1 MSTRATARF
10 NVVIKLSVV
19 YIVPHIIADRPIA
32 TKPYIRHLRLR
43 RAANE
48 LIRYPHLAVTAIAY
62 GLGFKSA
69 SDFTRA
75 FGRAYDIA
83 PQDFRALAGK
93 VVQTRR

>member
-10 NVVIKLSVV
+10 NVVIKLSVI
-19 YIVPHIIADRPIA
+19 YIVPHIADRPIA

-75 FGRAYDIA
+75 FGRAYGMA